1 MRSGWWKLP
10 VLAVAACLAYVELRG
25 HLPSAASLGAALR
38 HARPWWLAAA
48 VLLQV
53 VSMMAFA
60 EQGRRLLG
68 AFGVPMRARTSVAV
82 MFARSAMATG
92 LPGGSA
98 VAAAYGYRQFR
109 ARGATRPVAG
119 AVTVLCG
126 VASVAGLAVLYAGDA
141 VVQAG
146 PVAAI
151 MTVPAVALLAPAVRW
166 VRRRPG
172 RSPAAAPAGRLRRT
186 IRDTATLAALVPA
199 RRWLLVLALAA
210 VNWLSDLLCLL
221 ACLYA
226 LGLAVPIP
234 VVGAAYLGAQLAR
247 QIPATSGGIGVI
259 EAGLILAM
267 TTTGHAPVAAATA
280 AVLTYRLMSC
290 WAQLPVG
297 AACWAG
303 LRGPRP
309 QSSASTDDKE
319 GDTRES
325 SDGGSLSAFPQ
336 STLVIM
342 PRSDAVERW
351 GVACRCCRKAAR
363 HRALPSRD
371 GGERPWRWPFSR

>member
-1 MRSGWWKLP
+1 
-10 VLAVAACLAYVELRG
+10 VLALAGCLAYVELRG
-25 HLPSAASLGAALR
+25 HLPSAGAMWAALR
-38 HARPWWLAAA
+38 HAGPWWLAAA
-48 VLLQV
+48 VALQV
-53 VSMMAFA
+53 VSMLAFA

-68 AFGVPMRARTSVAV
+68 AFGIPMRAGTSVAV

-126 VASVAGLAVLYAGDA
+126 VASAAGLAVLYAGDA
-141 VVQAG
+141 LVQAG

-151 MTVPAVALLAPAVRW
+151 MTVLAVASLTPAVR
-166 VRRRPG
+166 RIRRPG
-172 RSPAAAPAGRLRRT
+172 RSAATAPAGRLRRT
-186 IRDTATLAALVPA
+186 IRETAALAALVPA

-210 VNWLSDLLCLL
+210 VNWLSDLVCLL

-247 QIPATSGGIGVI
+247 QIPATAGGIGVI

-303 LRGPRP
+303 LRGPRSH
-309 QSSASTDDKE
+309 SSAPTDDKE
-319 GDTRES
+319 EDPWTTDAS
-325 SDGGSLSAFPQ
+325 SC
-336 STLVIM
+336 LV
-342 PRSDAVERW
+342 
-351 GVACRCCRKAAR
+351 
-363 HRALPSRD
+363 
-371 GGERPWRWPFSR
+371 

>member
-1 MRSGWWKLP
+1 MIRIDRGWWKLP

-25 HLPSAASLGAALR
+25 HLPGAGEMWAALR
-38 HARPWWLAAA
+38 HADRGWLAAA
-48 VLLQV
+48 VALQV
-53 VSMMAFA
+53 VSTMAFA

-68 AFGVPMRARTSVAV
+68 AFGVGIRARTSVAV

-98 VAAAYGYRQFR
+98 VAAAYGYQQFR
-109 ARGATRPVAG
+109 ARGASRPVAG

-126 VASVAGLAVLYAGDA
+126 VASVAGLAALYAGDA
-141 VVQAG
+141 LVEAG
-146 PVAAI
+146 PVAA
-151 MTVPAVALLAPAVRW
+151 TSAVVAVAALVPAVRRA
-166 VRRRPG
+166 RRRPD
-172 RSPAAAPAGRLRRT
+172 RSPAAGRPPQTLHDTATAPTGRPPQTLHDTATAPTGRPPQTLHDTATVPVGRLRRT
-186 IRDTATLAALVPA
+186 IRETAALAALVPA

-247 QIPATSGGIGVI
+247 QIPATAGGIGVI

-267 TTTGHAPVAAATA
+267 TTTGQAPVAAATA

-303 LRGPRP
+303 LRSPRRP
-309 QSSASTDDKE
+309 
-319 GDTRES
+319 
-325 SDGGSLSAFPQ
+325 
-336 STLVIM
+336 
-342 PRSDAVERW
+342 AVF
-351 GVACRCCRKAAR
+351 
-363 HRALPSRD
+363 ALPS
-371 GGERPWRWPFSR
+371 GHLTEA

>member
-1 MRSGWWKLP
+1 MIRIHRGWWKLP
-10 VLAVAACLAYVELRG
+10 VLALAGCLAYVELRG
-25 HLPSAASLGAALR
+25 HLPSSGAMWAALR
-38 HARPWWLAAA
+38 HAGAWWLAAA
-48 VLLQV
+48 VALQV
-53 VSMMAFA
+53 VSMLAFA
-60 EQGRRLLG
+60 EQGRRLLA
-68 AFGVPMRARTSVAV
+68 AFGIPMRARTSVAV

-119 AVTVLCG
+119 AVTALGG

-141 VVQAG
+141 LVQAG
-146 PVAAI
+146 PLVAI
-151 MTVPAVALLAPAVRW
+151 MTVPAVASLAPAVRRM
-166 VRRRPG
+166 RRRPG
-172 RSPAAAPAGRLRRT
+172 RSPVAPPAGRLRRT
-186 IRDTATLAALVPA
+186 VRETAALAALVPA

-247 QIPATSGGIGVI
+247 QIPATAGGIGVI

-290 WAQLPVG
+290 WAQLPIG

-309 QSSASTDDKE
+309 RASAPADDQ
-319 GDTRES
+319 ES
-325 SDGGSLSAFPQ
+325 DPWTTASDGHDRRWPR
-336 STLVIM
+336 LVRRCTSRA
-342 PRSDAVERW
+342 PRSMTYTE
-351 GVACRCCRKAAR
+351 KADKPPIAAPAR
-363 HRALPSRD
+363 MSP
-371 GGERPWRWPFSR
+371 G

>member
-1 MRSGWWKLP
+1 MIRIDRGWWKLP
-10 VLAVAACLAYVELRG
+10 VLALAGCLAYVELRG
-25 HLPSAASLGAALR
+25 HLPSAAAMWAALR

-48 VLLQV
+48 VALQV

-60 EQGRRLLG
+60 EQGRRLLA
-68 AFGVPMRARTSVAV
+68 AFGVAMRARTSVAV

-98 VAAAYGYRQFR
+98 VSAAYGYRQFR

-119 AVTVLCG
+119 AVTVLCS
-126 VASVAGLAVLYAGDA
+126 VASVAGIAVLYAGDA
-141 VVQAG
+141 LVEAG
-146 PVAAI
+146 PLTAI
-151 MTVPAVALLAPAVRW
+151 MTVLAVAALAPAVRW
-166 VRRRPG
+166 ARRRPG
-172 RSPAAAPAGRLRRT
+172 RTGRTPGAAPAGRLRRT
-186 IRDTATLAALVPA
+186 IRETAALAAHVPA

-226 LGLAVPIP
+226 LGLSVPIP

-247 QIPATSGGIGVI
+247 QIPATAGGLGVI

-267 TTTGHAPVAAATA
+267 TTTGHAPVAGATA

-309 QSSASTDDKE
+309 SAPTDSKEEDPWTTDASSC
-319 GDTRES
+319 
-325 SDGGSLSAFPQ
+325 
-336 STLVIM
+336 LV
-342 PRSDAVERW
+342 
-351 GVACRCCRKAAR
+351 
-363 HRALPSRD
+363 
-371 GGERPWRWPFSR
+371 